1 MEKVKAFLN
10 TTLGKLV
17 VIAVVFVAALGGLAF
32 AFPEQFDQA
41 TGGVL
46 SNVLPGGQA
55 KIERVLEDIAEV
67 KRVEIEYVPPV
78 ASKYVEFKVVSN
90 NSEVGYSKFTLK
102 LKNLNIMGYSGD
114 IGIEEITGRKEV
126 FLKLNL
132 SNPQVVEQLL
142 LQQLGGRKVDPRALA
157 YIKNTPP
164 YSYIFEVLEGKKW
177 IKMDVE
183 SLAGMVSTGSSKF
196 PNKPIKLS
204 EEESKRLMKMFAKV
218 LVVKQ
223 VSHEDCCT
231 KYKLGLDRQKL
242 IEALKEL
249 REDPIASKF
258 EQSYGNFKKALNQ
271 MISELSKASDS
282 EFENTTMVLGVR
294 KQGGHFVPVM
304 MRFYV
309 ALNQKAVD
317 NLRKSLAP
325 EKVAELEKQVGKEL
339 ASELKNYLN
348 RAVSER
354 RMDLGEI
361 RFSKVNNVP
370 QVTPPSNFV
379 DAKDLMRGLK

>member
-1 MEKVKAFLN
+1 MEKIKAFLN

-46 SNVLPGGQA
+46 SNVLPGGQG
-55 KIERVLEDIAEV
+55 KIENVLEDFAKIKGVEV
-67 KRVEIEYVPPV
+67 EYIPPV
-78 ASKYVEFKVVSN
+78 ASKYIEVRAISN
-90 NSEVGYSKFTLK
+90 NAEDAYSKFTLK
-102 LKNLNIMGYSGD
+102 LKKLNIMGYSGD
-114 IGIEEITGRKEV
+114 ISIEEIAGRKEV

-132 SNPQVVEQLL
+132 SNPEVVEQLL
-142 LQQLGGRKVDPRALA
+142 LQQLGGRKMDPRALA

-177 IKMDVE
+177 IKMDTE
-183 SLAGMVSTGSSKF
+183 SLAGMASSSSKL
-196 PNKPIKLS
+196 PSKPIKLS
-204 EEESKRLMKMFAKV
+204 EEESKRLMEMFARA

-242 IEALKEL
+242 IESLKEL
-249 REDPIASKF
+249 KEDPIASKF
-258 EQSYGNFKKALNQ
+258 EQSYGNFKKTLDH

-282 EFENTTMVLGVR
+282 DFENTTIVLGVK

-325 EKVAELEKQVGKEL
+325 EKIAELEKQVGKEL

-361 RFSKVNNVP
+361 RFSNVNNVP
-370 QVTPPSNFV
+370 QITPPSNFV
-379 DAKDLMRGLK
+379 DAKDLMQGLR